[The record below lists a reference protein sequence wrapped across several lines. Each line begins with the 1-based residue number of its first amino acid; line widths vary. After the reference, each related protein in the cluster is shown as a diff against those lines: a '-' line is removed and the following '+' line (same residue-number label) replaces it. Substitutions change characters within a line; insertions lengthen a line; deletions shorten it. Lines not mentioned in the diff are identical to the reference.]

1 MMLRKLSAVAM
12 LLFVTGCASIMEG
25 GDQIVNVQTTGCED
39 YGTIQCTVVNDDGSS
54 VLTAPASVSVEKDKD
69 ALTVSCQ
76 SKDGL
81 AKGEKIVES
90 SYEAMN
96 AGNILLGGVI
106 GIGVDAAT
114 GAMWKYPSSI
124 IVPMRCPPKE

>member
-1 MMLRKLSAVAM
+1 MIFKRFSAAIL

-25 GDQIVNVQTTGCED
+25 GDQIVNVQTTGCEE

-69 ALTVSCQ
+69 ALTVSCE
-76 SKDGL
+76 SKDGK

-96 AGNILLGGVI
+96 AGNLLLGGVI
-106 GIGVDAAT
+106 GVGVDAAT